1 MTVQYQSSKGPM
13 AIETMPTPYMRN
25 ALSKLQR
32 EGDPSRQ
39 AEIEAMSAQLA
50 EREAQ
55 EADAPPPAGH
65 NNPPEETPAMVAAPP
80 GEPSVRPYEAI
91 KANIDDLYTEAKN
104 WLDGT
109 PIANAAQANEVA
121 RLLDLMRQAETAA
134 DNARKLENEPFD
146 TGKAEVQARYAPLIS
161 DTKTAPKGL
170 TVKAIL
176 ALKEA
181 QTAWL
186 LKLEG
191 EQKAEAKRRRDIAD
205 AELLKA
211 QQALQDAMAT
221 TDLEARDAAEK
232 LLTEAKTVDRAA
244 TRAENTKA
252 HAQGEFKAVGLRD
265 NWVTTV
271 SNRVKALRWAFAR
284 YPEELEVAALI
295 LAKAE
300 VAMGTR
306 TIDGFTIKNERRV

>member
-13 AIETMPTPYMRN
+13 SIEAMPTPYMRN
-25 ALSKLQR
+25 ALAKLQR

-39 AEIEAMSAQLA
+39 AEIVAMSAQLA

-55 EADAPPPAGH
+55 EANAPPPAGH
-65 NNPPEETPAMVAAPP
+65 NFPPEETPPVVAVAPQ
-80 GEPSVRPYEAI
+80 GRPYEAV
-91 KANIDDLYTEAKN
+91 KAHIDDLYTEAKN
-104 WLDGT
+104 WLDGSQ
-109 PIANAAQANEVA
+109 IATAAQADEVA
-121 RLLDLMRQAETAA
+121 RLLDLMRQAETTA

-146 TGKAEVQARYAPLIS
+146 AGKAEVQARYAPLIS

-170 TVKAIL
+170 TVKAISL
-176 ALKEA
+176 LKAA
-181 QTAWL
+181 QTTWL
-186 LKLEG
+186 LKLE
-191 EQKAEAKRRRDIAD
+191 EAQQAEAKRLRDIAD

-221 TDLEARDAAEK
+221 TDLEARDKAEE
-232 LLTEAKTVDRAA
+232 LLVEAKTVDRAA

-271 SNRVKALRWAFAR
+271 SNRVKALRWAFGR
-284 YPEELEVAALI
+284 YPVELEVAALI

-306 TIDGFTIKNERRV
+306 SIDGFTIMNERRV